1 MDINKLDI
9 GGPEFSQCCF
19 CIDLKLGA
27 YILGCLCVGGTI
39 WGIIDLFIV
48 LGHISWTGFAF
59 VILLLCQLPPGG
71 AFLLMLKTNDEDS
84 RWRFATWFL
93 VFGVIGVITYFVLMI
108 FRARLA
114 LESSL
119 RSFISSYT
127 FTSTGACVHTQRRVV
142 SSPKRLLERPQSAER
157 AVKFK
162 LFLLRL

>member
-27 YILGCLCVGGTI
+27 YILGCLCLGGTI

-48 LGHISWTGFAF
+48 LGHISWSGLAF
-59 VILLLCQLPPGG
+59 VILLLCQLPPAG

-93 VFGVIGVITYFVLMI
+93 VFGVIGVIVYFVLMI
-108 FRARLA
+108 FSSAFGTGIIITLVDIVVYLYFYWCLRAYAKKGGEFSEA
-114 LESSL
+114 LIGTPT
-119 RSFISSYT
+119 IS
-127 FTSTGACVHTQRRVV
+127 
-142 SSPKRLLERPQSAER
+142 
-157 AVKFK
+157 
-162 LFLLRL
+162 